1 MLISVTIN
9 DETQGEGY
17 IMFGVYFGKYL
28 MDEGIIPE
36 EGYYGLL
43 EATRNSKVK
52 MGLLAVESG
61 LMTEEQVAEVNMLQQ
76 QQDMRFGDI
85 AVEKG
90 YLTEDDVADLL
101 DGQGDSYL
109 LFIQAMVESGLM
121 DLDDIKTHLQAY
133 RRAKHL
139 SPMDLEAIKSGDVD
153 RIVPVF
159 MKDNSIPMQVKE
171 YVYLTSRNI
180 VRFVDRFFRMEK
192 LEALTE
198 YEAECIV
205 AQSLHGDSSYLTAFC
220 GSKEGI
226 KAIADGFVEGMA
238 GMDQSFNYEA
248 LDVATEFLNV
258 NNGLYVTGL
267 SSNNINEVS
276 DSPIIKNE
284 KTKITAVGDFYRIP
298 LFIEGIP
305 VDLIVCFN
313 DGWGID

>member
-1 MLISVTIN
+1 
-9 DETQGEGY
+9 
-17 IMFGVYFGKYL
+17 MFGVYFGKYL

-36 EGYYGLL
+36 DGYHKLL
-43 EATRNSKVK
+43 ETTRNSKVK
-52 MGLLAVESG
+52 MGLLAVEAG

-85 AVEKG
+85 AIEKG
-90 YLTEDDVADLL
+90 YLTEEDVADLL

-109 LFIQAMVESGLM
+109 LFIQAIVESQLM
-121 DLDDIKTHLQAY
+121 ELDELKTHLQAY
-133 RRAKHL
+133 RKARHL

-159 MKDNSIPMQVKE
+159 MKDTSIPMQVKE

-192 LEALTE
+192 LEAMTE
-198 YEAECIV
+198 YETECIV

-220 GSKEGI
+220 GSQEGI
-226 KAIADGFVEGMA
+226 KAIADGFVENYSMT
-238 GMDQSFNYEA
+238 DSNFNYEA
-248 LDVATEFLNV
+248 LDVACEFLNV
-258 NNGLYVTGL
+258 NNGLFVTGL

-276 DSPIIKNE
+276 DSPLMQTKL
-284 KTKITAVGDFYRIP
+284 TKIRAVSDFYRIP
-298 LFIEGIP
+298 LFIEGVP

-313 DGWGID
+313 DGWEIE